1 MDMTEATLQ
10 TVIKGFSLVI
20 GLILIAVV
28 GTLVFIIIRDG
39 NNVLVSDAY
48 SNLVDLAKWG
58 IGVIGAVIVGKP
70 VASGVG
76 ALLQGKAIQSSTTNS
91 SVIPASIATNTVPN
105 GQVTGQPEST
115 ITPPD
120 SSVPGAAL

>member
-1 MDMTEATLQ
+1 MDMTEQTLQ
-10 TVIKGFSLVI
+10 TVIKIFTVVISIILV
-20 GLILIAVV
+20 AVV
-28 GTLVFIIIRDG
+28 GTLVFIIVRDG

-76 ALLQGKAIQSSTTNS
+76 ALLQGKAIQSSTTNAL
-91 SVIPASIATNTVPN
+91 VIPSSIPTNVAPT
-105 GQVTGQPEST
+105 GQVSASPEST

>member
-1 MDMTEATLQ
+1 MDMTEQTLQ
-10 TVIKGFSLVI
+10 TVIKIFTVVISIILV
-20 GLILIAVV
+20 AVV
-28 GTLVFIIIRDG
+28 GTLVFIIVRDG

-76 ALLQGKAIQSSTTNS
+76 ALLQGKAIQSSTTNAL
-91 SVIPASIATNTVPN
+91 VIPSSIPTNVAPS